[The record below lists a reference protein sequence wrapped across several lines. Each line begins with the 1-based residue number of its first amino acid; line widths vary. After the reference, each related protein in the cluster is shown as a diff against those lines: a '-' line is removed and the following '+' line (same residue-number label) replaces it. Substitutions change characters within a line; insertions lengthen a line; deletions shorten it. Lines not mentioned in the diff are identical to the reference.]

1 MFARS
6 VSIRLKPN
14 HVAEFT
20 QIVEREILPLLR
32 KQKGFRDEITLILP
46 EGMQAVG
53 ISLWDRP
60 EDANAYSS
68 AAYPQVLRTLGA
80 VTDGNPEVHVFE
92 VSNSTFHGIST
103 GAGRAGFGRTS
114 AAADTAGSRVSSSAT
129 A

>member
-14 HVAEFT
+14 RVADFT
-20 QIVEREILPLLR
+20 RIVESDILPLLR
-32 KQKGFRDEITLILP
+32 QQRGFRDEITLILP

-53 ISLWDRP
+53 ISLWDSP
-60 EDANAYSS
+60 EDANAYSG
-68 AAYPQVLRTLGA
+68 AAYPQVLQTLQE
-80 VTDGNPEVHVFE
+80 VTDGSPEVHVFE

-103 GAGRAGFGRTS
+103 GAARAGIGRTS
-114 AAADTAGSRVSSSAT
+114 AALDAAGSTALSSAT

>member
-14 HVAEFT
+14 RVADFT
-20 QIVEREILPLLR
+20 RIVESEILPLLR
-32 KQKGFRDEITLILP
+32 QQQGFRDEITLILP

-60 EDANAYSS
+60 EDANAYSG
-68 AAYPQVLRTLGA
+68 AAYPQVLRSLQA
-80 VTDGNPEVHVFE
+80 VTEGSPEVHVFE

-103 GAGRAGFGRTS
+103 GAGRAGLGRTP
-114 AAADTAGSRVSSSAT
+114 AAADGAGSAALSSAT

>member
-14 HVAEFT
+14 RVAQFT
-20 QIVEREILPLLR
+20 RIIESEILPLLR
-32 KQKGFRDEITLILP
+32 QQKGFRDEITLILP
-46 EGMQAVG
+46 EGLQAVG

-60 EDANAYSS
+60 EDANAYSG
-68 AAYPQVLRTLGA
+68 AAYPQVLQVLRA
-80 VTDGNPEVHVFE
+80 VTDGSPEVHVFE

-103 GAGRAGFGRTS
+103 GAGRAGIGRAS
-114 AAADTAGSRVSSSAT
+114 AAADRAGSASMSGAT